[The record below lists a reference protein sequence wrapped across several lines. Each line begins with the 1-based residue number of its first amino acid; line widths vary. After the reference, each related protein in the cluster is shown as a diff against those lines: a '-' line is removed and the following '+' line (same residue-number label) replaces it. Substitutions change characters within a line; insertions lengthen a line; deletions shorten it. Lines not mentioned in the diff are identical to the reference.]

1 MWTASFSA
9 SGTTTQHG
17 CVDASMRRVGKLAC
31 PDGISCTLDTQAGAI
46 ASLCPLMG
54 LRRALRHQRL
64 ALTPLDCTSRR

>member
-1 MWTASFSA
+1 MWTADCFSC
-9 SGTTTQHG
+9 GITTPCG
-17 CVDASMRRVGKLAC
+17 CVDASMRLVDKLAC

-54 LRRALRHQRL
+54 RRRALRHQRL